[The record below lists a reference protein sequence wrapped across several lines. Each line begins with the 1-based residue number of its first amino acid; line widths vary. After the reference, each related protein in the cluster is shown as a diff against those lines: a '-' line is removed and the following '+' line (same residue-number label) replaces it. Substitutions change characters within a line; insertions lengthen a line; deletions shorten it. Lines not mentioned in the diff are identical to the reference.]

1 MEFLS
6 VRELTS
12 SSREVWEKLY
22 RDGEI
27 AITNNG
33 KPTAIMLSVADT
45 GFEETL
51 RVILQAKS
59 MRLLNSIWAE
69 ADARGPLS
77 DEEIEA
83 EIQAARAEIK
93 ETAANA

>member
-6 VRELTS
+6 VRELTTAPK
-12 SSREVWEKLY
+12 ETWEKLR

-33 KPTAIMLSVADT
+33 KPTAIMLDVT
-45 GFEETL
+45 GQGFDETL
-51 RVILQAKS
+51 ALVRQAKT

-69 ADARGPLS
+69 AAERGPLS
-77 DEEIEA
+77 DGEIEA
-83 EIQAARAEIK
+83 EIQAARAGLG
-93 ETAANA
+93 

>member
-6 VRELTS
+6 VRELTAAPK
-12 SSREVWEKLY
+12 ETWEKLR

-33 KPTAIMLSVADT
+33 KPTAIMLDVTAQ
-45 GFEETL
+45 GFDETL
-51 RVILQAKS
+51 ALVRQAKT

-69 ADARGPLS
+69 AAERGPLS
-77 DEEIEA
+77 DGEIEA
-83 EIQAARAEIK
+83 EIQAARAELGQSP
-93 ETAANA
+93 ANP